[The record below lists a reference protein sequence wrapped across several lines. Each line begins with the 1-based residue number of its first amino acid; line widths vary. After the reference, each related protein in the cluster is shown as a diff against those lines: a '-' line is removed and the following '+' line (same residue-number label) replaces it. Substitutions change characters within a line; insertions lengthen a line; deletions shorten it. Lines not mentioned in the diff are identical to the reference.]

1 MFIAAVI
8 VGCSPSIPAA
18 PHASNAVR
26 TALSVTTRD
35 VDERCARD
43 AFVTFMTAV
52 NKGNRSL
59 LTSTLSGSFMWL
71 TLESSTTYDR
81 LDAVE
86 SLLRLSRVG
95 QQWELRNIDVNGR
108 GWHGGIDFGVVVRR
122 TGGDVPPPHRDA
134 VGKGVIEPCPD
145 GRVRLFGLG
154 IDLAPRGTELP
165 R

>member
-1 MFIAAVI
+1 MFIATVI
-8 VGCSPSIPAA
+8 VACSPSIPAA
-18 PHASNAVR
+18 PHASDAG
-26 TALSVTTRD
+26 TGGPSVTRRD
-35 VDERCARD
+35 VDERCVRD

-81 LDAVE
+81 ADAVE
-86 SLLRLSRVG
+86 RLLRLSRVG
-95 QQWELRNIDVNGR
+95 QMWELRNIDVNGR

-122 TGGDVPPPHRDA
+122 TGGDVPSPHRDA
-134 VGKGVIEPCPD
+134 IGKGVIEPCPN
-145 GRVRLFGLG
+145 GTLRLFGMG